1 MRTTIGLL
9 TVGFLAAAASAQ
21 TSSPAAPSAGNQA
34 MAASPSASSITTIAG
49 IVAHLKDNGFE
60 MAPAQL
66 REGGREHI
74 LAEAGIYFAQAE
86 LWQSTASQDGAVI
99 IVRFN
104 NAKSTQ
110 RVATTRLPDEMPYAT
125 WDNFLFI
132 QACSDEDWADFR
144 ASFSLD
150 KAVFATA
157 PVQDEAKA
165 TKTRATDAQIQ
176 VTSQTLSMQLELFK
190 MKHGSLP
197 SLVND
202 QWKQLLAGGFLPQPP
217 ANPLSPQAVA
227 SKIVPGVCG
236 SDVDPATAGWVFNAK
251 TGTLAAAGIDD

>member
-1 MRTTIGLL
+1 MRTTIGLI
-9 TVGFLAAAASAQ
+9 TVGFLAAASAAQ
-21 TSSPAAPSAGNQA
+21 TSSPAAPAAENSAVA
-34 MAASPSASSITTIAG
+34 PSASSISTIAG
-49 IVAHLKDNGFE
+49 IVGHLKENGFE

-99 IVRFN
+99 IVKFN
-104 NAKSTQ
+104 NAKSPQ

-125 WDNFLFI
+125 WNNFLFI

-144 ASFSLD
+144 ASFTLD
-150 KAVFATA
+150 KAVFGTA

-165 TKTRATDAQIQ
+165 TKVRSMDANIQ
-176 VTSQTLSMQLELFK
+176 AKTFTLANQLELFK
-190 MKHGSLP
+190 AKHGSFP
-197 SLVND
+197 SLINE
-202 QWKQLLAGGFLPQPP
+202 QWKQLLAGGFLPTAPS
-217 ANPLSPQAVA
+217 NPLSPDAVA
-227 SKIVPGVCG
+227 SKIVAGACG

-251 TGTLAAAGIDD
+251 TGTLAAAGVDD